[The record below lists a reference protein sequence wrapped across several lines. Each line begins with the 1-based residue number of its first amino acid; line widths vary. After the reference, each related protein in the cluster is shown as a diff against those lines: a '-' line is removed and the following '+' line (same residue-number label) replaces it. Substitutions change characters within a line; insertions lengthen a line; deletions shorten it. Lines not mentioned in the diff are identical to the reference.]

1 LNDFIFSSFDVDGRI
16 DFRDKMNEGKED
28 PVVAVPNLVK
38 DDLPTSTPMD
48 TQDGNVPANHV
59 DEKEKIRP
67 NYDERRISLL
77 NNPTYGVILGF
88 LDKFRTHI
96 DIQDYPLRLLK
107 ENLLSEEQN
116 SKKRFSL
123 FFLNLFEFLS
133 S

>member
-1 LNDFIFSSFDVDGRI
+1 
-16 DFRDKMNEGKED
+16 MNEGKED
-28 PVVAVPNLVK
+28 PVVAAPNLVK
-38 DDLPTSTPMD
+38 DDLPTPTPMD

-116 SKKRFSL
+116 SKKRFTL
-123 FFLNLFEFLS
+123 FFLDLFEFLS